1 MEKSTAGKG
10 KTYFRKITRMDSS
23 EVRLDADMIRL
34 LIAIDEKKELAQIAG
49 EVGMDPD
56 TLKATLSKLLEL
68 KLIEPVQKDASY
80 LSEEFLD
87 ALKIN
92 LSRIIGP
99 MAEIL
104 IEDAAGEL
112 NLSLHEIPKEQAA
125 ELISSISLEIP
136 DDQSRIQFKKL
147 MLNELKRLQD

>member
-49 EVGMDPD
+49 EVGMDPG